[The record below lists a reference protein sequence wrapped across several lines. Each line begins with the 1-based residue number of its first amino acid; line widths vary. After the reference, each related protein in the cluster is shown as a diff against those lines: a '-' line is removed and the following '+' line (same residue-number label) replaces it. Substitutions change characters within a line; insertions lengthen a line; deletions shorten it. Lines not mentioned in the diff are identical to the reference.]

1 MQKILDMSNMYSGSD
16 IKVLCKEAA
25 MGPVMEYWLYY
36 VDPWDWWFDE
46 CGKLQDSTY
55 SVKGFYWG
63 VQSGRDE
70 EIVWE

>member
-36 VDPWDWWFDE
+36 VDP
-46 CGKLQDSTY
+46 
-55 SVKGFYWG
+55 
-63 VQSGRDE
+63 
-70 EIVWE
+70 